1 MQNKKINFHLL
12 RFLPVALLAFGM
24 TSCLKSGVDNLDP
37 SGVSSVVEFGDIS
50 YPESFSADPLCYDNN
65 WLPFSGDSVTGDTS
79 SINVMVDYA
88 GPQLDAPTD
97 ITVNLAYDTSAV
109 TVNNNAEESTPYLQV
124 PVSAVNFPATVTIPA
139 GQHLA
144 YAHVVINNLSLMDS
158 TGYAIGFQ
166 ITSVSSGIL
175 SGNHANAVYEFS
187 FAAP

>member
-12 RFLPVALLAFGM
+12 RFLPVALLACGM
-24 TSCLKSGVDNLDP
+24 TSCLKSGVDNLSPD
-37 SGVSSVVEFGDIS
+37 GVSSVVELGDIS

-65 WLPFSGDSVTGDTS
+65 WLPFTSDTS

-88 GPQLDAPTD
+88 GPQLDVPTA
-97 ITVNLAYDTSAV
+97 ITVNLAYDTASV

-124 PVSAVNFPATVTIPA
+124 PASAVTFPASITIPA

-144 YAHVVINNLSLMDS
+144 YAHVVINNSSLMDS
-158 TGYAIGFQ
+158 TAYAIGFQ